1 MIEYSKV
8 RKKFGWNDIL
18 PYIEISKP
26 KLRNNLNQLF
36 AMKNSIL
43 ILCLLFA
50 GVTLSQDPFV
60 LEQPFYSKSKVDS
73 ILVFQVGT
81 DSPVTNK
88 AFFRN
93 DIRDSFVRTCRTKRS
108 RDFNLVGSYSGRSA
122 IHTFNEFGVYA
133 VVCFED
139 GKRSGVTFFCVDKKF
154 LRIKRNTNL
163 SAPEQ
168 VGEVEDRYV
177 MG

>member
-8 RKKFGWNDIL
+8 RKKFGWNDIS

-43 ILCLLFA
+43 ILCLLFT
-50 GVTLSQDPFV
+50 GVTFSQDSFV

-73 ILVFQVGT
+73 ILVFQVDT

-93 DIRDSFVRTCRTKRS
+93 GIRNSFIRTCRTKRN
-108 RDFNLVGSYSGRSA
+108 RDFTLVGSYSGRSA

-139 GKRSGVTFFCVDKKF
+139 GKRSGVAFFCVDKKF

-163 SAPEQ
+163 SAPER
-168 VGEVEDRYV
+168 VGDIENRYV

>member
-1 MIEYSKV
+1 
-8 RKKFGWNDIL
+8 
-18 PYIEISKP
+18 
-26 KLRNNLNQLF
+26 
-36 AMKNSIL
+36 MKNSIL

-50 GVTLSQDPFV
+50 GVTFGQDSFV

-73 ILVFQVGT
+73 ILVFQVDT

-93 DIRDSFVRTCRTKRS
+93 EIRDSFVRTCRTKRS
-108 RDFNLVGSYSGRSA
+108 RDFKLVGSYSGRSA

-163 SAPEQ
+163 SAPER
-168 VGEVEDRYV
+168 VGDIENRYV

>member
-1 MIEYSKV
+1 MLSYV
-8 RKKFGWNDIL
+8 KKFAFTQIF

-50 GVTLSQDPFV
+50 GVTFSQDSFV

-73 ILVFQVGT
+73 ILVFQVDT

-93 DIRDSFVRTCRTKRS
+93 AF
-108 RDFNLVGSYSGRSA
+108 LSGQAHPNRM
-122 IHTFNEFGVYA
+122 
-133 VVCFED
+133 
-139 GKRSGVTFFCVDKKF
+139 
-154 LRIKRNTNL
+154 
-163 SAPEQ
+163 P
-168 VGEVEDRYV
+168 
-177 MG
+177 